1 MKNLKNFMTNRD
13 LMTKWKELKIK
24 FKSEKKP
31 IPMLE
36 MFLVC
41 VGETEI
47 DVQGKKEIVVGF
59 YQGFAEEGSPAYL
72 FSSDQKNRCYTYG
85 LDSKKNTHV
94 KSLIGKFIK
103 LK

>member
-1 MKNLKNFMTNRD
+1 MTNRD
-13 LMTKWKELKIK
+13 LMTKWKELRIK
-24 FKSEKKP
+24 FNSEKKP

-59 YQGFAEEGSPAYL
+59 YQGFDEKGSPTAM
-72 FSSDQKNRCYTYG
+72 FSTDQKNRCFAYG
-85 LDSKKNTHV
+85 LDTKKNTHV
-94 KSLIGKFIK
+94 KAKIGKFVK